1 MSGSQ
6 RCESLFFAFGG
17 KEKRLR
23 EKAAQNNQISEKTSL
38 LVKKTLKNL
47 YNSKKSCNFE
57 LANIS
62 KIMKAIFI
70 NGSPR
75 KNKNTA
81 QMLEAA
87 MKGAQDA
94 GVQEI
99 RSRNRGL
106 RTNEVGTI

>member
-1 MSGSQ
+1 MWD
-6 RCESLFFAFGG
+6 FF
-17 KEKRLR
+17 
-23 EKAAQNNQISEKTSL
+23 
-38 LVKKTLKNL
+38 
-47 YNSKKSCNFE
+47 CNFA

-87 MKGAQDA
+87 MKGAQEA
-94 GVQEI
+94 GAEVEMI
-99 RSRNRGL
+99 HLYGL
-106 RTNEVGTI
+106 NYKGCQ